1 MSQDVSRSTRLKS
14 GVASAVLTGAIVVG
28 AMSAAPAAAQESV
41 GLGAL
46 FPMTG
51 DLSAYGQGVQNGA
64 MLAIAE
70 INEQGGLLDGRELS
84 LTVADTQ
91 AVAQV
96 GVDAAQNLIQVE
108 GVTGLIGAL
117 SSGVTIPVA
126 RSVAS
131 SEGVPMISPASTSPV
146 LTTLEDNGYLF
157 RTTPSDAL
165 QGVVLADLVQEQGQ
179 DNIGILYINND
190 YGEGLAEAFA
200 DAFEAEGG
208 TVTQSSAY
216 EPGQASYRGEIASLA
231 NEGAESMLLIGYPE
245 NGVTILRQAL
255 EEAYFDSFI
264 FTDGMKSTE
273 VVEAIGGDF
282 LDGSYGTAPV
292 ALADSESSV
301 IFREAYEAEYGELP
315 PQPFIDASYDA
326 VYLMALAIQHAGSTD
341 GEAIRDALPEV
352 ANAPGET
359 ILPGEWE
366 KALELLAA
374 GEDINY
380 EGAGGPQN
388 FDDAGDVPG
397 SYAFWQIQSGE
408 IVDVE
413 VITPDLN

>member
-1 MSQDVSRSTRLKS
+1 MSQDISRGSKLLG
-14 GVASAVLTGAIVVG
+14 GVARTVLTGAFAAGVM
-28 AMSAAPAAAQESV
+28 AAAPASAQDSV
-41 GLGAL
+41 SLGAL

-70 INEQGGLLDGRELS
+70 INAQGGVLGGQELTLS
-84 LTVADTQ
+84 VADTQ

-96 GVDAAQNLIQVE
+96 GVDAAQNLVQVE
-108 GVTGLIGAL
+108 GVAGLVGAL

-131 SEGVPMISPASTSPV
+131 TEGVPMISPASTSPV
-146 LTTLEDNGYLF
+146 ITTLDDNGFLF
-157 RTTPSDAL
+157 RTTPSDSL
-165 QGVVLADLVQEQGQ
+165 QGVVLADLVMEQGD

-200 DAFEAEGG
+200 DAFTEAGG
-208 TVTQSSAY
+208 TVTDSQAY
-216 EPGQASYRGEIASLA
+216 EPGQASYRGEIAGLA
-231 NEGAESMLLIGYPE
+231 NAGAESMLLIGYPE

-273 VVEAIGGDF
+273 VVDAIGGEF

-292 ALADSESSV
+292 ALADSESS
-301 IFREAYEAEYGELP
+301 ILFREAYEAEYGELP

-326 VYLMALAIQHAGSTD
+326 VYLLALAIEAAGSTD
-341 GEAIRDALPEV
+341 GEAIRDALHEV
-352 ANAPGET
+352 ANPPGEA

-374 GEDINY
+374 GDAINY
-380 EGAGGPQN
+380 EGAGGPQD
-388 FDDAGDVPG
+388 FDSVGDVPG
-397 SYAFWQIQSGE
+397 SYAFWQIQGDD

-413 VITPDLN
+413 VITPEMD